1 MSAVFLILGFVAMAG
16 VVVSLFAGLL
26 SMSHGGPFNQRHG
39 NRLMQARVMLQGLA
53 IVLLALA
60 AMTAGG

>member
-1 MSAVFLILGFVAMAG
+1 MSVVFLILGLVAMVG

-26 SMSHGGPFNQRHG
+26 SMTHGGAFNQRHG
-39 NRLMQARVMLQGLA
+39 NRLMQARVMLQGMA
-53 IVLLALA
+53 IVFLALA

>member
-1 MSAVFLILGFVAMAG
+1 MSVTFLILGIIAMVG
-16 VVVSLFAGLL
+16 VVVSLFAGLI
-26 SMSHGGPFNQRHG
+26 SMTHSGSFNQRHG

-53 IVLLALA
+53 IGFLALA